1 MAMNHRVIGS
11 FDSSQEDWLSYI
23 ACVQNYFV
31 ANDIAE
37 DKAAKRRAI
46 LVSVCGVSTYR
57 LIKSLAAPAKPEEV
71 SFENLVKLVEG
82 HHNPEPS
89 ATVQRFKFHSRCRQ
103 PAETVSTYIA
113 ELRRIAEH
121 CKFDNLDSMLCDR
134 LVCGIQDPR
143 IQRRVL
149 AESKLEFKQAFELA
163 QAMESADRDA
173 KTLVNNPSTP
183 VHAIPGQT
191 PRHAPQ
197 QQQQSRPQLK
207 GDQTCYRCKGKHS
220 AKSCRFKDAECRN
233 CKKKGHIARACMSMP
248 RPPNRAQGNRQQT
261 HLLTEV
267 ENNLSDTDPA
277 SPLFNV
283 TNTSTKPLLVTV
295 ELNQAPVEMEVDTG
309 ASVSLIS
316 KDTYDKLWSNLT
328 TAPAIQKSDI
338 LLRTY
343 TGEHLDVVRS
353 ISVDVHYK
361 EQTAHLPLTVVAG
374 RGPSL
379 LG

>member
-1 MAMNHRVIGS
+1 
-11 FDSSQEDWLSYI
+11 
-23 ACVQNYFV
+23 
-31 ANDIAE
+31 
-37 DKAAKRRAI
+37 
-46 LVSVCGVSTYR
+46 
-57 LIKSLAAPAKPEEV
+57 
-71 SFENLVKLVEG
+71 
-82 HHNPEPS
+82 
-89 ATVQRFKFHSRCRQ
+89 
-103 PAETVSTYIA
+103 
-113 ELRRIAEH
+113 
-121 CKFDNLDSMLCDR
+121 MLCVR

-143 IQRRVL
+143 IQWRLL

-191 PRHAPQ
+191 PRHAPR
-197 QQQQSRPQLK
+197 QQQQSRPQFN
-207 GDQTCYRCKGKHS
+207 GDHTCYRCKGKHS
-220 AKSCRFKDAECRN
+220 AKSCRFKDAERRN
-233 CKKKGHIARACMSMP
+233 CKKKGHIACACMSMP

-277 SPLFNV
+277 YPLFNV
-283 TNTSTKPLLVTV
+283 INTSTKPLLVTV

-343 TGEHLDVVRS
+343 TGKHLDVVGS

-361 EQTAHLPLTVVAG
+361 EQTVHLPLTVVAG

-379 LG
+379 LGRDWLQHIRLDWKALHQVGTPLTLADFLDRHKALFRNELGTVKGTSAKLHVDPQTKPTITPAASPGVYVGM